1 MPSFQLEDGP
11 VIEWKDSNYIIVGSK
26 KETGFLSSG
35 GWKVK
40 YKKGSG
46 NSTHNMNVSKNS
58 SGGTALGGY
67 KIHKM

>member
-11 VIEWKDSNYIIVGSK
+11 VIEWKDSNYVIVGSK
-26 KETGFLSSG
+26 KESGMFSSS

-40 YKKGSG
+40 YKKGSS
-46 NSTHNMNVSKNS
+46 NSTMNMTVSKNS

-67 KIHKM
+67 KIHK